1 MEHILSLGVI
11 CMCFCVCSCSA
22 CFCVSVCFY
31 VSLRACVFVCV
42 RVCVCVRAHVYSF
55 VCASFFQGDGG
66 LNALILFG
74 FLVYMAL

>member
-1 MEHILSLGVI
+1 MLV
-11 CMCFCVCSCSA
+11 CVHA
-22 CFCVSVCFY
+22 C
-31 VSLRACVFVCV
+31 LFVC
-42 RVCVCVRAHVYSF
+42 VCVCVRAHVYSF